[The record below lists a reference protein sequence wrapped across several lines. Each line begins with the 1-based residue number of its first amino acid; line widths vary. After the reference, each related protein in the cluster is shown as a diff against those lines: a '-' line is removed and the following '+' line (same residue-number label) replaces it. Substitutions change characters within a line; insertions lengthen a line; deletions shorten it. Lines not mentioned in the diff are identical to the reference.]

1 MDSLVVADQFTPRDK
16 CMIALVASYFNPIF
30 MVIGRFCSLDEYNT
44 TMTSWA
50 VEFKEVQRSAHQ
62 VDQFQRVFAKTVQTG
77 AGQRNERCP
86 TEEVHVGHNTVR
98 EGNF

>member
-1 MDSLVVADQFTPRDK
+1 
-16 CMIALVASYFNPIF
+16 MIALVAPYFNPIF

-50 VEFKEVQRSAHQ
+50 VEFKKVQGVTHQ
-62 VDQFQRVFAKTVQTG
+62 VNQFQQVRAVTVKTG
-77 AGQRNERCP
+77 AGQRDERFP
-86 TEEVHVGHNTVR
+86 TEEAQVGHNTVR